1 MVQKRVHIFV
11 NGRVQGVF
19 FRQATKVIAIK
30 NNVTGWVRNLD
41 DGRVEILIEGD
52 DKCVDSVIAWC
63 DCGPANSRV
72 DDIQINNENYLGSFE
87 NFEVRY

>member
-30 NNVTGWVRNLD
+30 NNVTGWVQNLD

>member
-1 MVQKRVHIFV
+1 MIQKRVHIFV

-52 DKCVDSVIAWC
+52 DRCIDSVIAWC
-63 DCGPANSRV
+63 GCGPANSRV

-87 NFEVRY
+87 DFEVRY

>member
-52 DKCVDSVIAWC
+52 DKCIDSVIAWC

>member
-30 NNVTGWVRNLD
+30 NNVTGWVKNLD

-52 DKCVDSVIAWC
+52 DKCIDSVIAWC